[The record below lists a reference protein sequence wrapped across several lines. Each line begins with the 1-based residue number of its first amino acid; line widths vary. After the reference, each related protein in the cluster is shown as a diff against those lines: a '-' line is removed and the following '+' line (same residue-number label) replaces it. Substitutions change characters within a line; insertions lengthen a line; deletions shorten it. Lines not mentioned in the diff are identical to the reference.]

1 MNKGQVKA
9 VFYSHFRGHSALGSS
24 SVPFRSWISKR
35 SECNVLSS
43 LVEEAEGCG
52 SSSFQRGKPGLH
64 HLAFWCAG
72 QHLGLPEA
80 AWGPAGGIDTTGC
93 RGWNRMSLCHMS
105 YVPGAQDT
113 LKHALSQGQD
123 DENHRI
129 LAKEIRVKYLVHGS
143 DDAVCKDV
151 SFPETDTWI

>member
-1 MNKGQVKA
+1 
-9 VFYSHFRGHSALGSS
+9 
-24 SVPFRSWISKR
+24 
-35 SECNVLSS
+35 
-43 LVEEAEGCG
+43 
-52 SSSFQRGKPGLH
+52 
-64 HLAFWCAG
+64 
-72 QHLGLPEA
+72 
-80 AWGPAGGIDTTGC
+80 
-93 RGWNRMSLCHMS
+93 MSLCHMS

-151 SFPETDTWI
+151 SFPETDT